1 MVLTTVHRDNAR
13 MIPGDVTLEHY
24 WLEAQAAVQA
34 DTVRDVVEEAQGLAE
49 AELADMSWRHLVI
62 DSLGALVTISQRSE
76 QWCGHLTAVT
86 QDGEW
91 LVLDKARV
99 VRTSSISAISGVH
112 YRANPLPHERASR
125 EHVPP
130 CSTTRQVHPSLSS
143 ILRSVVGSRV
153 QIQSRG
159 AVHGGRLHYV
169 HSDFMT
175 LGSACGVQA
184 IPYAAVDALLVVD
197 TP

>member
-1 MVLTTVHRDNAR
+1 MVFATFHRDNAR

-62 DSLGALVTISQRSE
+62 DSLGAPVTISHGSE
-76 QWCGHLTAVT
+76 QWGGHLTAVT
-86 QDGEW
+86 EDGEW
-91 LVLDKARV
+91 LVLDNARV
-99 VRTSSISAISGVH
+99 VRTSTISAIGGVH
-112 YRANPLPHERASR
+112 YRANPLPHERVSS
-125 EHVPP
+125 EHVSLR
-130 CSTTRQVHPSLSS
+130 STTRWVHPSLSS
-143 ILRSVVGSRV
+143 ILRPVVGSRV
-153 QIQSRG
+153 RIQSRG
-159 AVHGGRLHYV
+159 VVHGGRLHYV

-175 LGSACGVQA
+175 LGSTRGTQA
-184 IPYAAVDALLVVD
+184 IPYAAVDALLVFD